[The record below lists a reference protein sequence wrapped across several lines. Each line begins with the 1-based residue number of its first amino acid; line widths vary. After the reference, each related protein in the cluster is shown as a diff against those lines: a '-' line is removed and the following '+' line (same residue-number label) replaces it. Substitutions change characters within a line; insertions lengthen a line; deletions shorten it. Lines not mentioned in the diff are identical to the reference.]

1 MSLYRDDVQETMYG
15 SDSFWSTLKSV
26 VEESARIAVVIGYL
40 IAPPAIADS
49 VTIQD
54 SVVDRTLQPV
64 DESVWVQ
71 DHVEDR
77 LNARQ
82 NIVELAKA
90 IDRLQDSR
98 QTLEHIDDALLINVQ
113 YREKMRLLTHEQLKV
128 VEGFE
133 GAQTFKNHIQD
144 QLKTR
149 DSVYHRAIGRTL
161 IEDHVTAS
169 DDVRDLTHQ
178 HIIDQLRIADRASGV
193 KLAKGHNQDQ
203 LKLQDSVNDAVKRYS
218 SIEDHVQVVDQLQHR
233 TRVSTLDV
241 LKSIDEI
248 TGIKYSQQHVDDR
261 VQIHDT
267 VQRKATELLHDA
279 LQALGEYKDKARLKQ
294 YIDDEVRI
302 AESVV
307 VLGKGRHVV
316 EDTGKLQDEWQD
328 RLHAKQDFTD
338 WMFIEDTINDGQHG
352 GHAWTAN
359 VDNWA
364 MSRYQDFYFDDLAVV
379 NGQLIGLN
387 DQGVF
392 AIDAEDTV
400 QGEIQSGKIDLGRG
414 ALVHP
419 LGAYLEYE
427 LRGEDKSLDVVVG
440 TTQSGALQKY
450 RYRLN
455 QERADDLTN
464 GRVIFGRGLRGRHFS
479 FAVKVTGSH
488 CYLNDLSIDLT
499 QTKRRV

>member
-1 MSLYRDDVQETMYG
+1 MSHYRDDEQETVYG
-15 SDSFWSTLKSV
+15 SDTFWSTTKSL
-26 VEESARIAVVIGYL
+26 VEEIARIAVVIGYL
-40 IAPPAIADS
+40 IAPSAIADS

-54 SVVDRTLQPV
+54 DVLDRTMQPV
-64 DESVWVQ
+64 EEAILIR
-71 DHVEDR
+71 DHVEGR
-77 LNARQ
+77 LNSRQ
-82 NIVELAKA
+82 NIIELAKV
-90 IDRLQDSR
+90 IDRLKDSR

-133 GAQTFKNHIQD
+133 GTQTFKNHIQD

-161 IEDHVTAS
+161 IEDHVTAG
-169 DDVRDLTHQ
+169 DDVRDLTQ
-178 HIIDQLRIADRASGV
+178 QRIIDQLHIADQASGV
-193 KLAKGHNQDQ
+193 QLAKGHSQDQ
-203 LKLQDSVNDAVKRYS
+203 IKLRDTVNDAVRRYS
-218 SIEDHVQVVDQLQHR
+218 IIEDHIQVIDQLQHR
-233 TRVSTLDV
+233 TRVNAFDV
-241 LKSIDEI
+241 FKITDEI

-279 LQALGEYKDKARLKQ
+279 LQVLDESKDKARLKQ

-302 AESVV
+302 AESIV
-307 VLGKGRHVV
+307 VLGTYRHVI
-316 EDTGKLQDEWQD
+316 DDILQVKDQWQD
-328 RLHAKQDFTD
+328 QLLAKQDFTD
-338 WMFIEDTINDGQHG
+338 WMFLEDTINDGQHG

-392 AIDAEDTV
+392 VIDAEDTV